1 MGILLAFAPFIVFA
15 LVDRIASPSAGLIA
29 GALVSAALLL
39 RDIVA
44 PGRAPKILEV
54 GTLVLFGGLA
64 LYAIFGRAALSVIGV
79 RLLVDSGLL
88 LIVLGSMAVRQPFTL
103 QYAREQVADELWDN
117 PAFIRTNY
125 IITGVWALAF
135 AAMVIVELAL
145 LCVPGL
151 PPRFGIIAIVIALI
165 GAVKFT
171 GWYPERVPEADKV

>member
-1 MGILLAFAPFIVFA
+1 VETA
-15 LVDRIASPSAGLIA
+15 LASPGAALIA

-39 RDIVA
+39 RDILT
-44 PGRAPKILEV
+44 PGHTPKILEV
-54 GTLVLFGGLA
+54 GTVVLFGGLA
-64 LYAIFGRAALSVIGV
+64 LYAVFGGAALSVIGV

-103 QYAREQVADELWDN
+103 QYAREQVAAELWDS

-135 AAMVIVELAL
+135 AVMVIAELAL
-145 LCVPGL
+145 LYL
-151 PPRFGIIAIVIALI
+151 PALPRRVGIITIIIALI

-171 GWYPERVPEADKV
+171 GWYPERVRAANKV